1 MVANYEIAKANGP
14 LSLGYYGQMINIVCL
29 RSICPNAACSR
40 VADQRV
46 KNEECANLPASLPF
60 EETVFR
66 RIANEASDPATIID
80 TASEFGTQYITIVGS
95 TLTWHR
101 PRTSFWEEGGK
112 DI

>member
-1 MVANYEIAKANGP
+1 
-14 LSLGYYGQMINIVCL
+14 MINIVCL

-46 KNEECANLPASLPF
+46 KTEECANLPANLPF

-66 RIANEASDPATIID
+66 KIANEASDPAAIID
-80 TASEFGTQYITIVGS
+80 TASEFGTQYATIVGS
-95 TLTWHR
+95 TLTWLR